1 MIADW
6 KKNYN
11 KKYYQENG
19 ESIKKL
25 PSKSSLYRSIYGRI
39 ITLEKKIN
47 NSSAEKKAFLQEKKR
62 VLVLSFQKLKEN
74 LEKERTSLKKSN

>member
-1 MIADW
+1 
-6 KKNYN
+6 
-11 KKYYQENG
+11 
-19 ESIKKL
+19 
-25 PSKSSLYRSIYGRI
+25 
-39 ITLEKKIN
+39 LEKKIN